1 VRWLVDRPQSLDRR
15 SAGSLHC
22 DDLVEHRAGG
32 GGNTVQEGRAGKR
45 KIELRLAHAF
55 RSAADEDV
63 GLHSGLSS
71 PQMGVTVII
80 PALNEEDWIAGA
92 VESAAG
98 SEVIVVDGGSTDRTS
113 RFATAAGAR
122 VLLCEPMRARQLNRG
137 AEVARGDFL
146 IFLHADSRLP
156 AGFAQAVEESGVLF
170 GGFRIRF
177 AEDDRRLRI
186 AEKMINFRTAITR
199 QPWGDQAQFV
209 VRSAFSGFR
218 DIPIMEDYELARRMR
233 KGARILPLTV
243 TTSGRRFLKKG
254 LLRTVA
260 INWTTIVRYRLGA
273 EPNDLAR
280 AYRS

>member
-1 VRWLVDRPQSLDRR
+1 
-15 SAGSLHC
+15 
-22 DDLVEHRAGG
+22 
-32 GGNTVQEGRAGKR
+32 
-45 KIELRLAHAF
+45 
-55 RSAADEDV
+55 
-63 GLHSGLSS
+63 
-71 PQMGVTVII
+71 MGVTVII